1 VDHLTDL
8 ARRIEGTNKAAAGLQ
23 ESHSAADAEAVAAM
37 RDLLVEAGILDKFQA
52 LEQARSQ
59 ALLVAQEKMAGLN
72 AEREKYR
79 AAAAY
84 LSEQAESAPLGGG
97 VGDPEAPVNG
107 SHVDVAAG

>member
-1 VDHLTDL
+1 MDHLTDL
-8 ARRIEGTNKAAAGLQ
+8 AQRIEGVNKAAAELQ
-23 ESHSAADAEAVAAM
+23 EAYSAAEAETVAAM
-37 RDLLVEAGILDKFQA
+37 RGLLADAGILDKFQA

-59 ALLVAQEKMAGLN
+59 TLSAAQEKMAGLN

-79 AAAAY
+79 AAASY

-97 VGDPEAPVNG
+97 VGDPETPVNG